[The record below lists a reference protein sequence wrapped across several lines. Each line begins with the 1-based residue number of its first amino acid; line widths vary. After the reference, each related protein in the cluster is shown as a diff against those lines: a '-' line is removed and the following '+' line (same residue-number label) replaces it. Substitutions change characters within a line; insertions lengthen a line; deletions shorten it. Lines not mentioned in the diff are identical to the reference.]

1 MRTHLVG
8 TPEECGT
15 SRDIRRRSRAIKENV
30 ITDTTDAKR
39 LSVRASQILAWEIAF
54 AFWNRQLRPSWP
66 CVGKQVQPVLANG
79 QKVTVF
85 GG

>member
-1 MRTHLVG
+1 MRTHLMAG

-15 SRDIRRRSRAIKENV
+15 SSYLRRNGRASEESMTV
-30 ITDTTDAKR
+30 DDATR

-66 CVGKQVQPVLANG
+66 CVGRQVQAVSPNG
-79 QKVTVF
+79 HSSTVF

>member
-15 SRDIRRRSRAIKENV
+15 SSYLKRRSRVSEENV
-30 ITDTTDAKR
+30 TTDDAKR

-66 CVGKQVQPVLANG
+66 CVGKQIQPVLANG